1 MGLNRL
7 PCRPCGDGQCQRSDA
22 SRQGGR
28 LQARLELNL
37 AVLGDPGRWS
47 GWLAAAHKV
56 WRSFEKQMVDQKKKV
71 VSPPE
76 PAGSAPVPIATG
88 GSPSASAS
96 DKIGFYCP
104 NGHHVSAPAKLA
116 GKDGKCSKC
125 NESFVVP
132 SVSELKRP
140 SGNAKSL
147 QPPAQ
152 PPAQP
157 SAEPSAQPPAELAEE
172 FGFLKDEPT
181 QEPVDPV
188 VLPTDFLTPA
198 QPSRAVSAE
207 ESSAHVMTPAST
219 QPEAFVESISNPT
232 ALLLARMWDERE
244 QGGIVEIHLTGGGV
258 IKPDGFDEQWSRG
271 THALFANR
279 TADDKIVLT
288 AVAWDTVQKIIVR
301 HVEFLPDGMFHG
313 MDPQDKE

>member
-1 MGLNRL
+1 
-7 PCRPCGDGQCQRSDA
+7 
-22 SRQGGR
+22 
-28 LQARLELNL
+28 
-37 AVLGDPGRWS
+37 
-47 GWLAAAHKV
+47 
-56 WRSFEKQMVDQKKKV
+56 MVDQKKKV
-71 VSPPE
+71 ASPQQ
-76 PAGSAPVPIATG
+76 PAAAAT
-88 GSPSASAS
+88 AS
-96 DKIGFYCP
+96 DKLFFYCP
-104 NGHHVSAPAKLA
+104 HCTTDNRLQALAEMA
-116 GKDGKCSKC
+116 GKKKKCPKC
-125 NESFVVP
+125 HEIIVVP
-132 SVSELKRP
+132 SVSEPKRP
-140 SGNAKSL
+140 SGDAKSL

-152 PPAQP
+152 P
-157 SAEPSAQPPAELAEE
+157 SAEPAEE
-172 FGFLKDEPT
+172 FGFLKDEHT

-198 QPSRAVSAE
+198 QPSLAVSAE
-207 ESSAHVMTPAST
+207 ESSAHVMTLAST
-219 QPEAFVESISNPT
+219 QPEAFVELISNPT

-313 MDPQDKE
+313 MDPEDKE

>member
-1 MGLNRL
+1 
-7 PCRPCGDGQCQRSDA
+7 
-22 SRQGGR
+22 
-28 LQARLELNL
+28 
-37 AVLGDPGRWS
+37 
-47 GWLAAAHKV
+47 
-56 WRSFEKQMVDQKKKV
+56 MVDQKKKV

-76 PAGSAPVPIATG
+76 PAGSAP
-88 GSPSASAS
+88 AS
-96 DKIGFYCP
+96 DKIFFYCP
-104 NGHHVSAPAKLA
+104 HCTTDNRLQTLAESA
-116 GKDGKCSKC
+116 GKNTQCPKCHE
-125 NESFVVP
+125 NIVIP
-132 SVSELKRP
+132 SVSEPKRP
-140 SGNAKSL
+140 SGNAKS
-147 QPPAQ
+147 PQ

-157 SAEPSAQPPAELAEE
+157 SAQPSAVPPAEPAEE

-198 QPSRAVSAE
+198 QLSRAVSAE

-219 QPEAFVESISNPT
+219 QPEAFVELISNPT

-244 QGGIVEIHLTGGGV
+244 QGGIVEIHVTGGGV

-288 AVAWDTVQKIIVR
+288 AVAWDNVQKIIVR

>member
-1 MGLNRL
+1 
-7 PCRPCGDGQCQRSDA
+7 
-22 SRQGGR
+22 
-28 LQARLELNL
+28 
-37 AVLGDPGRWS
+37 
-47 GWLAAAHKV
+47 
-56 WRSFEKQMVDQKKKV
+56 MVDQKKKV
-71 VSPPE
+71 VSPQE
-76 PAGSAPVPIATG
+76 PAGSVPVPIATG

-104 NGHHVSAPAKLA
+104 NGHHVLAPAKLA
-116 GKDGKCSKC
+116 GKDGNCPKC

-132 SVSELKRP
+132 SVSEPKRP
-140 SGNAKSL
+140 SENAKSL
-147 QPPAQ
+147 QPPSE
-152 PPAQP
+152 PP
-157 SAEPSAQPPAELAEE
+157 SEPPAEPAAEPAEE

-188 VLPTDFLTPA
+188 VLPTDFLSPA

-207 ESSAHVMTPAST
+207 ESSAHVMTLASN
-219 QPEAFVESISNPT
+219 QPEAFVELISNPT

-244 QGGIVEIHLTGGGV
+244 HGGIVEIHVTGGGV

>member
-1 MGLNRL
+1 
-7 PCRPCGDGQCQRSDA
+7 
-22 SRQGGR
+22 
-28 LQARLELNL
+28 
-37 AVLGDPGRWS
+37 
-47 GWLAAAHKV
+47 
-56 WRSFEKQMVDQKKKV
+56 MVDQKKKV
-71 VSPPE
+71 VSPQE
-76 PAGSAPVPIATG
+76 PAAAAP
-88 GSPSASAS
+88 AS
-96 DKIGFYCP
+96 DKIFFYCP
-104 NGHHVSAPAKLA
+104 HCTTDNRLLALAEMA
-116 GKDGKCSKC
+116 GKKTKCPKC

-132 SVSELKRP
+132 SVSEPKRP
-140 SGNAKSL
+140 SGDAKSL
-147 QPPAQ
+147 QPPAE
-152 PPAQP
+152 PPSEPAAQP
-157 SAEPSAQPPAELAEE
+157 AAQPAAEPAEA
-172 FGFLKDEPT
+172 FDFLKDEHT
-181 QEPVDPV
+181 QESVDPV
-188 VLPTDFLTPA
+188 GFPTESLTPA

-207 ESSAHVMTPAST
+207 ESSAHVMMLAST
-219 QPEAFVESISNPT
+219 QPEAFVELISNPT

>member
-1 MGLNRL
+1 
-7 PCRPCGDGQCQRSDA
+7 
-22 SRQGGR
+22 
-28 LQARLELNL
+28 
-37 AVLGDPGRWS
+37 
-47 GWLAAAHKV
+47 
-56 WRSFEKQMVDQKKKV
+56 MVDQKKKV
-71 VSPPE
+71 ASPQQ
-76 PAGSAPVPIATG
+76 PAGSVPVPIATG

-152 PPAQP
+152 P
-157 SAEPSAQPPAELAEE
+157 SAEPPEE
-172 FGFLKDEPT
+172 FGFLKDEHT

-198 QPSRAVSAE
+198 QPSLAVSAE
-207 ESSAHVMTPAST
+207 ESSAHVMTLAST
-219 QPEAFVESISNPT
+219 QPEAFVELISNPT

-313 MDPQDKE
+313 MDPEDKE

>member
-37 AVLGDPGRWS
+37 AVFGDPGRWS
-47 GWLAAAHKV
+47 GWLPAAHKA

-71 VSPPE
+71 VSPQE
-76 PAGSAPVPIATG
+76 PAAAAT
-88 GSPSASAS
+88 AS
-96 DKIGFYCP
+96 DKLFFYCP
-104 NGHHVSAPAKLA
+104 HCTTDNRLQALAEMA
-116 GKDGKCSKC
+116 GKKKKCPKC
-125 NESFVVP
+125 HEIIVVP
-132 SVSELKRP
+132 SVSEPKRP
-140 SGNAKSL
+140 SGDAKSL

-152 PPAQP
+152 PSAEPPAQP
-157 SAEPSAQPPAELAEE
+157 SAVPPAEPAEE

-198 QPSRAVSAE
+198 QPSLAVSAE
-207 ESSAHVMTPAST
+207 ESSAHVMMLAST
-219 QPEAFVESISNPT
+219 QPEAFVELISNPT

-313 MDPQDKE
+313 MDPEDKE

>member
-1 MGLNRL
+1 
-7 PCRPCGDGQCQRSDA
+7 
-22 SRQGGR
+22 
-28 LQARLELNL
+28 
-37 AVLGDPGRWS
+37 
-47 GWLAAAHKV
+47 
-56 WRSFEKQMVDQKKKV
+56 MVDQKKKV
-71 VSPPE
+71 VSPQE
-76 PAGSAPVPIATG
+76 TAASVPVPIATE

-104 NGHHVSAPAKLA
+104 NGHHVLAPAKLA
-116 GKDGKCSKC
+116 GKDGKCPKC

-132 SVSELKRP
+132 SVSEPKRP
-140 SGNAKSL
+140 SGDAKSL
-147 QPPAQ
+147 QPPAE
-152 PPAQP
+152 PPSEPAAQP
-157 SAEPSAQPPAELAEE
+157 AAEPPSEPAAQPAAQPAAEPAEA
-172 FGFLKDEPT
+172 FDFLKDEHT

-188 VLPTDFLTPA
+188 GFPTESLTPA

-207 ESSAHVMTPAST
+207 ESSAHVMMLAST
-219 QPEAFVESISNPT
+219 QPEAFVELISNPT